1 MAKIKKNKSS
11 GTSSSI
17 ITIDPYS
24 NTSYKFSANEL
35 TENDLK
41 RSSFKK
47 SSFFISYVMAKD
59 IVFGTIEISRSVLSD
74 DLQDAL
80 EIKAY
85 EDLGLDS
92 SINYKINYVETIS
105 SINDQKNYVYD
116 VFAVNSDILTQSF
129 SYLKGK
135 LSYVDYITTAP
146 MLISAL
152 YKKSIIDQR
161 GGAECFIY
169 FQKNDAFLAIYQNG
183 RYLYSKSLRYSLKE
197 INERF
202 CSLMGERVDEEI
214 FFDILKKDGLNTS
227 NIKYQQ
233 QFMKLFGEV
242 FLYINDIAVYGKRYC
257 SISQIDRVYIGTEI
271 GSIIGMNEYAKSYM
285 GLEAHDFNFSIAIN
299 TKEEYVDQIH
309 VMMVLAAQS
318 HLEFDSEKAFNFTIF
333 KRPDPLSKRPAG
345 IFLGAVVAGLAAGLI
360 YPVFNYGFGFYS
372 QVVHEIKN
380 KEYQEKLV
388 IANDMRGQIASLQQD
403 YDVLKSNYDT
413 ESNLLMTREGLL
425 KEIKSKRV
433 DYKMKGVIIS
443 DLVSMVNKNNVKL
456 KNISQTNN
464 TVILSLVSQ
473 NEKNITELID
483 EIAAIKDEVT
493 ETQRYTIRTKT
504 ILKNSNTSRY
514 ESNISMEA
522 L

>member
-11 GTSSSI
+11 GTFSSI

-24 NTSYKFSANEL
+24 GTSYKFSSNEL
-35 TENDLK
+35 IENDLK

-47 SSFFISYVMAKD
+47 NSFFISYVMAKD
-59 IVFGTIEISRSVLSD
+59 IVFGTIEISRSVSTD

-105 SINDQKNYVYD
+105 SINDQKNYIYD
-116 VFAVNSDILTQSF
+116 VFAVNSDILIQSF
-129 SYLKGK
+129 SPLKGK
-135 LSYVDYITTAP
+135 LSFVDYITTAP

-152 YKKSIIDQR
+152 YKKGIMDQR

-214 FFDILKKDGLNTS
+214 FFEMLKKDGLNTS

-285 GLEAHDFNFSIAIN
+285 GLEAHDFNFSTSIN
-299 TKEEYVDQIH
+299 AKEEYIDQIH
-309 VMMVLAAQS
+309 IMMALAAQS
-318 HLEFDSEKAFNFTIF
+318 YLEFDSEKAFNFTIF
-333 KRPDPLSKRPAG
+333 KRPDPLSKRSAG
-345 IFLGAVVAGLAAGLI
+345 ILLGAVAAGLAVGLI

-372 QVVHEIKN
+372 QVIHGIKD
-380 KEYQEKLV
+380 KEYQEKLIV
-388 IANDMRGQIASLQQD
+388 ANDMRKQIASLQQD
-403 YDVLKSNYDT
+403 YDALKSNYDT

-456 KNISQTNN
+456 KNISQANN
-464 TVILSLVSQ
+464 TVILSLISQ
-473 NEKNITELID
+473 SEKNITELID
-483 EIAAIKDEVT
+483 EIAGIKDEAT